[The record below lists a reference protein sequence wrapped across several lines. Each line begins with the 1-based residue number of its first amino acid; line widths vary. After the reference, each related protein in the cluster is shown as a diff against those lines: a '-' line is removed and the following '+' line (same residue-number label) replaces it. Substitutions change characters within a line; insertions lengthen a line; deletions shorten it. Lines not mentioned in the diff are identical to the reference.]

1 MDICL
6 QRGADL
12 HMAQPMPLP
21 LTVSCFSNIQIGF
34 TFLVPAHLVVLKKG
48 PLNGCV
54 CVCHLSWFAAV
65 FLAVSCGRD
74 ESSIYQLNAQFFTRV
89 WQGAPTV
96 DLYPVII
103 SQPAGP
109 LVILAD
115 APVSHASN
123 TPSSPTVWQMSSI
136 GTSDFVPRFVFRVV
150 FFVLLL

>member
-1 MDICL
+1 M
-6 QRGADL
+6 
-12 HMAQPMPLP
+12 HMAQLMPLP
-21 LTVSCFSNIQIGF
+21 LTVSCFRKIQIGF
-34 TFLVPAHLVVLKKG
+34 TFLVPAHPGSPRQRAIKRV
-48 PLNGCV
+48 CV
-54 CVCHLSWFAAV
+54 SVCHLSWFAAV
-65 FLAVSCGRD
+65 LLAVSCGRD

-136 GTSDFVPRFVFRVV
+136 GTSDFVPRFVFGVV